1 MKVTFLGH
9 AACLIEEGGKRI
21 VIDPFL
27 TGNPQAT
34 LKPSELQVDAVLVT
48 HGHGDHLGDTVE
60 IAKKSNA
67 LVVGIHELALFCQSQ
82 GAPRVH
88 GMNIG
93 GAYPFDFG
101 RVKMMPALHSS
112 ATMVN
117 GQWVYLGEPCGYI
130 IQMGELTIYHAG
142 DTGLFGDMALIGEQF
157 DIDLAFLPIGNN
169 YVMGPGDALRAVQ
182 YLMPK
187 RIVPIH
193 YNTFPVIEQDAEEF
207 KRRVEEISDTECIV
221 LKPGQSTEF

>member
-9 AACLIEEGGKRI
+9 AACLLEEGGKRI

-34 LKPSELQVDAVLVT
+34 LKPADLKVDAVLVT

-67 LVVGIHELALFCQSQ
+67 LVVGIHELALYCQSQ

-88 GMNIG
+88 GMNLG

-130 IQMGELTIYHAG
+130 VQMGEFTIYHAG

-187 RIVPIH
+187 RVVPIH

-207 KRRVEEISDTECIV
+207 KNRVEEISDTECIV
-221 LKPGQSTEF
+221 LQAGGSTEF